1 MAICNVVHLQWGSS
15 KTPPSPPPGV
25 KRQID
30 WRVEGFWGSGDGV
43 ELKFKLC
50 CLVVNCRKAFQECR
64 PICLSMTTAL
74 ESMGVTSPSMTITNP
89 FICLNNMHK
98 GLTSSLLILHTWW
111 VTVCL
116 GTVLICLFFLS
127 RGAVFVSL
135 HVIGHD
141 WELAVL
147 IVSGLR
153 KAFVLVRTHKGWANL
168 SLVQSKECFEKTAQT
183 MKHLAKDPQS
193 SQLLVLTGIHQ
204 PLIHWAF
211 CFAHTFALA
220 ACSISGWTGEKTDAV
235 MSLWLGAVQREV
247 VWLSLGAQPCVF
259 RPVHRNKLGN
269 EFMLFTNYDPVNRLG
284 GWESSK
290 GLWWWQQQ

>member
-1 MAICNVVHLQWGSS
+1 
-15 KTPPSPPPGV
+15 
-25 KRQID
+25 
-30 WRVEGFWGSGDGV
+30 
-43 ELKFKLC
+43 
-50 CLVVNCRKAFQECR
+50 
-64 PICLSMTTAL
+64 
-74 ESMGVTSPSMTITNP
+74 
-89 FICLNNMHK
+89 
-98 GLTSSLLILHTWW
+98 
-111 VTVCL
+111 
-116 GTVLICLFFLS
+116 
-127 RGAVFVSL
+127 
-135 HVIGHD
+135 
-141 WELAVL
+141 
-147 IVSGLR
+147 
-153 KAFVLVRTHKGWANL
+153 
-168 SLVQSKECFEKTAQT
+168 
-183 MKHLAKDPQS
+183 
-193 SQLLVLTGIHQ
+193 LVLTGIHQ